1 MFKAT
6 PNPPETDPSSAHAG
20 LDPHKLDEAAK
31 RVIDHYLDPKPQPKK
46 KKTSSQLFSVAESAD
61 TETLLVNLSETLASA
76 NATIS
81 DLAFELDGSRRHIA
95 LGVLQLIELSELL
108 ANRVLD
114 EQAPADG
121 R

>member
-46 KKTSSQLFSVAESAD
+46 KKPQ
-61 TETLLVNLSETLASA
+61 A
-76 NATIS
+76 NCS
-81 DLAFELDGSRRHIA
+81 LSRR
-95 LGVLQLIELSELL
+95 
-108 ANRVLD
+108 
-114 EQAPADG
+114 APTPKPS
-121 R
+121 

>member
-1 MFKAT
+1 MIKDT
-6 PNPPETDPSSAHAG
+6 SNPPETDPSSTHV
-20 LDPHKLDEAAK
+20 DPDHQKLDEAAK
-31 RVIDHYLDPKPQPKK
+31 RALDYYLGPKPEAKKQP
-46 KKTSSQLFSVAESAD
+46 TSNQLFTVVDGID
-61 TETLLVNLSETLASA
+61 TECLLTNLSETLACA

-81 DLAFELDGSRRHIA
+81 DLAFELEGSRRHVA

-114 EQAPADG
+114 EQVPADG

>member
-1 MFKAT
+1 MSDKPLPPSETNNAS
-6 PNPPETDPSSAHAG
+6 PDSSLNPKG
-20 LDPHKLDEAAK
+20 LDEAAK
-31 RVIDHYLDPKPQPKK
+31 RALDYYLGPKPETKK
-46 KKTSSQLFSVAESAD
+46 KPASNQLFTVVAGID
-61 TETLLVNLSETLASA
+61 TECLLTNLSETLASA